1 VQWKLKFKVPVGFT
15 WRVERHIDS
24 LDIYV
29 KKPEEK
35 EWKEVVVEKE
45 LLESWGGYGRDCGG
59 ARYRIAIKPKDEF
72 LPIALGEWSYQACT
86 PTASPI
92 QNYAITE
99 IRFESVCDVKIV
111 YSNVEITFLVRDTSE
126 FIVEEDQ

>member
-1 VQWKLKFKVPVGFT
+1 M
-15 WRVERHIDS
+15 WRE
-24 LDIYV
+24 
-29 KKPEEK
+29 
-35 EWKEVVVEKE
+35 
-45 LLESWGGYGRDCGG
+45 CGG
-59 ARYRIAIKPKDEF
+59 ARYRIAIKPKGGF